1 MNGTQYP
8 FNLPLS
14 IPSQSFKNTCMSLFS
29 GMPPTSP
36 SSFWIQI
43 HNSLCCISIDKPPMT
58 FLPWGFFIVTLLQVG
73 ETSHLIYTSLE
84 MMQKKP
90 FGWFSN
96 QYKSSNIQRY
106 RQGKNRSKTLKLY
119 STRKKFLL
127 FSVCIVLEQRITR
140 KIEQNLCLPLNLPYP
155 NHLYTY
161 VKCIQL

>member
-1 MNGTQYP
+1 MGH
-8 FNLPLS
+8 S
-14 IPSQSFKNTCMSLFS
+14 IPSTYLF
-29 GMPPTSP
+29 PYPLKALK
-36 SSFWIQI
+36 I
-43 HNSLCCISIDKPPMT
+43 HACPFFLECHLPHHPHFGSKYSNSLCCTSIDKPPMT

-106 RQGKNRSKTLKLY
+106 RKGKNRSKTLKHY

-140 KIEQNLCLPLNLPYP
+140 KIEQNLGLPLNLPYP